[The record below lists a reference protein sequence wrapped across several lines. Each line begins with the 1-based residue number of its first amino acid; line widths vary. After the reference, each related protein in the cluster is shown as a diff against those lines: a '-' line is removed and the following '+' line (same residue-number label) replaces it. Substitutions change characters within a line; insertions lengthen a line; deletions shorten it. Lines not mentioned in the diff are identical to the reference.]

1 MNRSRTAL
9 DGRFRNLIL
18 FSAVSSLLPNH
29 HDYCQ
34 RMEPS
39 GLLFEITIII
49 WFWANCK
56 PTSEVAILVASFRG
70 GFGGVAK
77 QFSQ

>member
-49 WFWANCK
+49 
-56 PTSEVAILVASFRG
+56 
-70 GFGGVAK
+70 
-77 QFSQ
+77 